1 MLMRISLVLPL
12 PSPHYQHKK
21 RHRSVS
27 QSESENLDTIE
38 CDICDCQLLC
48 SSHHTLLG
56 DPHCSTCTLPFFYS
70 PVGLQSPTVPGQA
83 ETCSSSLKPLMNRMP
98 LAARLNIAPCLLL
111 LHFFLHLRF
120 SYSFQ
125 DLPTIFTLALEVCMY
140 KSLTVLC
147 SIHFMTRPW
156 FKFWLRLN

>member
-1 MLMRISLVLPL
+1 M
-12 PSPHYQHKK
+12 
-21 RHRSVS
+21 S
-27 QSESENLDTIE
+27 QSESENVENLDTIE

-48 SSHHTLLG
+48 SSHHTLWG

-70 PVGLQSPTVPGQA
+70 PVGLQSPTVPWQA
-83 ETCSSSLKPLMNRMP
+83 ETCSSNACCLKPLMNRMP
-98 LAARLNIAPCLLL
+98 LAARLNIAPCSLP
-111 LHFFLHLRF
+111 LHFILHLRF
-120 SYSFQ
+120 SHSFQ

-156 FKFWLRLN
+156 SKF

>member
-1 MLMRISLVLPL
+1 MRISLVPPL
-12 PSPHYQHKK
+12 PSPHYQRKK
-21 RHRSVS
+21 RQCSVS
-27 QSESENLDTIE
+27 QSESENLENLDTIE

-48 SSHHTLLG
+48 SSHHTLWG

-83 ETCSSSLKPLMNRMP
+83 ETCSSNACCLKPLMNRMP
-98 LAARLNIAPCLLL
+98 LAARLNIAPCLLP

-120 SYSFQ
+120 SHSFQ
-125 DLPTIFTLALEVCMY
+125 DLPTVFTLALEVCMF

-147 SIHFMTRPW
+147 SIHFTTRPW
-156 FKFWLRLN
+156 FKF